1 MTTKDEEYDLPSFNI
16 NDESKVKEFK
26 DNPDGSKFPV
36 ADFSFYENGTI
47 SDVKFLDSADEY
59 NSQTLNDLIKK
70 LIPKISRNRTE
81 DNNNGLNIKTRTDRK
96 KKTLIEE
103 EKPKQYQTF
112 KGSKFSKSVERDFED
127 DKLTDIRTKSDIHL
141 QSTPEEDEQ
150 TFGASDFYFK
160 SESNIISYKESL
172 PDFISRPSLS
182 VTMAV
187 ENGCFFACRHL
198 SSTISSPI
206 EYDASLLN
214 ESGNRFI
221 PPDPTTKHGR
231 HLGYSISADK
241 TFRHINNCKYNN
253 IYECQIKKYNYE
265 TKAFEICGCG
275 IKNIK
280 RNIENHFKLC
290 AFIKY
295 KCIFCIENIAQKDLE
310 EHVKNKCRLRIIYY
324 PNGNKYFGEM
334 KNNIKDGYG
343 TLYYKN
349 GEIYEGE
356 WKNDVREGY
365 GIFYSPLG
373 IVEGEWKNND
383 LEGFGIKYYEE
394 GRYEGE
400 YKKSYEIGYGIKYD
414 INDKILYE
422 GEFNHSKYNGYGVE
436 YLMHSKYEGEFVNN
450 KKEGYGTLYNDYFG
464 RFEGE
469 FKEDFMEGYGSAFYI
484 NGDKYKGYFKNG
496 IEGGY
501 GIMFF
506 SDGYKLG
513 INYDNKSVIGFGML
527 YNSNNKLIYKGEYQ
541 GKYFQH
547 GYGIFY
553 YECGCRYEGEF
564 KKDLIEGYGVLYS
577 EKGYIY
583 EGEYKDG
590 RLQGYGII
598 YNKNK
603 EIIYKGQFKEDLKE
617 GYGKLYNSN
626 GYRYEGEWKNDLED
640 GFGILYYP
648 NGNRYEGKF
657 KVHSI
662 NGIRKL
668 YSPLGIEYTKDT

>member
-1 MTTKDEEYDLPSFNI
+1 MDGRNNTITKDEIYKKYIKRYKTPFYDIDNLIQKYNIEDLICPICFLLLKNPVSCSNNKNSHSFCKKCI
-16 NDESKVKEFK
+16 DLYLEQNDNDKCPICKQIFKSKIKISLIKSLYEL
-26 DNPDGSKFPV
+26 
-36 ADFSFYENGTI
+36 SFYC
-47 SDVKFLDSADEY
+47 SF
-59 NSQTLNDLIKK
+59 KK
-70 LIPKISRNRTE
+70 EGCNE
-81 DNNNGLNIKTRTDRK
+81 
-96 KKTLIEE
+96 
-103 EKPKQYQTF
+103 
-112 KGSKFSKSVERDFED
+112 
-127 DKLTDIRTKSDIHL
+127 
-141 QSTPEEDEQ
+141 
-150 TFGASDFYFK
+150 
-160 SESNIISYKESL
+160 IISYS
-172 PDFISRPSLS
+172 
-182 VTMAV
+182 
-187 ENGCFFACRHL
+187 
-198 SSTISSPI
+198 
-206 EYDASLLN
+206 EY
-214 ESGNRFI
+214 
-221 PPDPTTKHGR
+221 
-231 HLGYSISADK
+231 
-241 TFRHINNCKYNN
+241 FRHINNCKYNN
-253 IYECQIKKYNYE
+253 IFECQIKKYNYE

-275 IKNIK
+275 IKNNK

-373 IVEGEWKNND
+373 LVEGEWKNND

-469 FKEDFMEGYGSAFYI
+469 FKDDFMEGYGSAFYI

-506 SDGYKLG
+506 SDGYKLE

-553 YECGCRYEGEF
+553 YECGCIYEGEF